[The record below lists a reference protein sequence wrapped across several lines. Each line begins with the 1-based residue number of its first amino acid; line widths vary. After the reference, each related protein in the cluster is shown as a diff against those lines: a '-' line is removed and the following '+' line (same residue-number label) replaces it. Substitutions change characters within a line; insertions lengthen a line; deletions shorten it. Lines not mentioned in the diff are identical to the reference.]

1 MPTPHIAAEHDD
13 FAKVVLMPGDP
24 LRAKWI
30 AETFLTGCKQVTS
43 VRGILG
49 YTGYTKNGKRL
60 SVMASGMGM
69 PSIGIYAHELFSY
82 YNVEAIVRI
91 GTAGSY
97 QKDIKVGDIVLAQSA
112 STDSGW
118 LSAHVLGGG
127 IYSAVSDFE
136 ILNNCYRAAVRQG
149 KTVRVG
155 TVLSSDHFYPPFGN
169 DWKKW
174 EALRTL
180 CVEMEAYSLFV
191 KAAELGKKAMCILTM
206 SDSFH
211 DKALLS
217 AKEREQGLTSMVE
230 IAIEAVE
237 PLCD

>member
-1 MPTPHIAAEHDD
+1 MPTPHINAEQGD

-30 AETFLTGCKQVTS
+30 AENFLIDYKQVNS

-49 YTGYTKNGKRL
+49 FTGKTKSGKRL

-69 PSIGIYAHELFSY
+69 PSIGIYAHELFSFY
-82 YNVEAIVRI
+82 GVEAIVRI

-118 LSAHVLGGG
+118 LSTHVMGGG

-136 ILNNCYRAAVRQG
+136 LLKNCYDAALHQG
-149 KTVRVG
+149 KPVRVG
-155 TVLSSDHFYPPFGN
+155 TVLSSDQFYPPFGN

-174 EALRTL
+174 EALNTL

-191 KAAELGKKAMCILTM
+191 KAAELGKRAMCILTM

-211 DKALLS
+211 DKAIMS
-217 AKEREQGLTSMVE
+217 SKEREQGLASMVE
-230 IAIEAVE
+230 IAIEGVE
-237 PLCD
+237 PFCD